1 MAISGVGS
9 PLETSHEGCSASAR
23 PFYSHQS
30 GNKDRHFG

>member
-1 MAISGVGS
+1 MAISGS

-30 GNKDRHFG
+30 GNKDHFG